1 MSLNRYHNSRGE
13 DNVFKLLHEE
23 TSYLD
28 ILKGNVK
35 AAYKDEI
42 EEEADGI
49 HQDVRQQLLQEEGGI
64 GDIEAADTTD
74 PKDEGT
80 PEQQEKAVK
89 DEAAPEGAKQDK
101 EMGVKE
107 QEEKKEDDDDE
118 DEDEDEDE
126 GEEEEVD
133 EISIAVARQAA
144 KRTAL
149 QSAKARKGLL
159 RAKSLEGMKPSK
171 PKGSFLGR

>member
-107 QEEKKEDDDDE
+107 QEEKKEDDDD
-118 DEDEDEDE
+118 DDDEDE

-159 RAKSLEGMKPSK
+159 RAKSLKGMKPSK